1 MTDYATPNLPAK
13 DMAATSAFYQKL
25 GFSEDYVSP
34 GWMILSRGGL
44 QLEFFPYPD
53 LDPSTSSFGSCL
65 RVDDLQGLY
74 QACVTSGIPQ
84 AHLGMPRVHPPQ
96 KEASGLTIA
105 YLIDPNGSLIRIIQ
119 ND

>member
-1 MTDYATPNLPAK
+1 
-13 DMAATSAFYQKL
+13 
-25 GFSEDYVSP
+25 
-34 GWMILSRGGL
+34 
-44 QLEFFPYPD
+44 
-53 LDPSTSSFGSCL
+53 LDPTTSSFGSCL

-84 AHLGMPRVHPPQ
+84 AHIGMPRVHPPQ